1 MAKNQKQ
8 KKDNPILV
16 GILLLVAAVV
26 AITMAGEYVWVL
38 FGVIELPLWVP
49 GILFGL
55 IGIVS
60 LVTGIKEKKAKKEN
74 VQ

>member
-1 MAKNQKQ
+1 
-8 KKDNPILV
+8 
-16 GILLLVAAVV
+16 
-26 AITMAGEYVWVL
+26 MAGEYVWVL